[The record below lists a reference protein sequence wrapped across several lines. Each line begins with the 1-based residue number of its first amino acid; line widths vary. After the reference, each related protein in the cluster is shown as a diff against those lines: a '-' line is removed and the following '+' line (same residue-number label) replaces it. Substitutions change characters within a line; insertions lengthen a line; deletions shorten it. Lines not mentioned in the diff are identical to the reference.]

1 MISRFFE
8 GVGFMMVII
17 GAPSLIAA
25 VTQEKD
31 RRFALGAWGAFMPGG
46 IALATWVAPSVMAHA
61 GWRGL
66 WAWGAAVLL
75 AFAVVF
81 EALTRRGKGVAV

>member
-1 MISRFFE
+1 
-8 GVGFMMVII
+8 MMVII

-31 RRFALGAWGAFMPGG
+31 RRLAWGTFMPGG
-46 IALATWVAPSVMAHA
+46 IALATWLAPSVMAHA

-66 WAWGAAVLL
+66 WAWFRGASG
-75 AFAVVF
+75 
-81 EALTRRGKGVAV
+81 RRQRLGRARE